1 MYTLSVVV
9 EVAAEEFKP
18 FLKSFMPIFHNALQ
32 DPSTGSAYYA
42 GITLRN
48 LTYCIG
54 SEVAV
59 IILLFCFQ
67 LGFGSFTFRT
77 VGFIFF
83 LFSILLRTQTLS
95 KTFSKSFKEFIEACL
110 QKDPTNVR
118 KS

>member
-1 MYTLSVVV
+1 MQLAEHKWPELLNFIQQLCCQGKAEEKELGLYTLSVVV

-54 SEVAV
+54 SEEAV
-59 IILLFCFQ
+59 IILLFCCCFFNLMADQ
-67 LGFGSFTFRT
+67 FTL
-77 VGFIFF
+77 FF
-83 LFSILLRTQTLS
+83 
-95 KTFSKSFKEFIEACL
+95 
-110 QKDPTNVR
+110 
-118 KS
+118 